1 MSGKLLAIDVYHWD
15 MISVLPVICAI
26 NLDVDLFVVKGMV
39 QLHLRIQNGLIHWNA
54 QAALLLGEHLDKW
67 FAPGDYATVT
77 APGGRSRRTLETY
90 T

>member
-39 QLHLRIQNGLIHWNA
+39 
-54 QAALLLGEHLDKW
+54 
-67 FAPGDYATVT
+67 
-77 APGGRSRRTLETY
+77 LETRVIRVRESS
-90 T
+90 